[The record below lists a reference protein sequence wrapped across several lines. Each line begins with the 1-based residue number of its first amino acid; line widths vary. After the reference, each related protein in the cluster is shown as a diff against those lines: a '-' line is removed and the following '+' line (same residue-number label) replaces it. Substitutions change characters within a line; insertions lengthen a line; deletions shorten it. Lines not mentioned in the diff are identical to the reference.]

1 MNPIILMTEA
11 ITIPEVF
18 FYVARNALGGLI
30 PASLILLVVITVLI
44 YKANLPYSVALIAGF
59 VLFFALFITAEDIY
73 VSMFALSLMFV
84 FGLIGFAMLYF
95 SRRG

>member
-1 MNPIILMTEA
+1 MNPIILVTEA
-11 ITIPEVF
+11 ISIPELF
-18 FYVARNALGGLI
+18 FYVARNAMGGLI
-30 PASLILLVVITVLI
+30 PASLMLLVVITVII
-44 YKANLPYSVALIAGF
+44 YKANLPYSVALISGF
-59 VLFFALFITAEDIY
+59 VLFFGLFITAEDIY